1 MKDLNSTSQ
10 KGVSPE
16 KGVKKVSVP
25 AKKVS
30 VPAIGEY
37 LIDGHGDLIGQLKS
51 AVGKDAGGT
60 SRLNEQFG
68 YAYDGAGNLS
78 FRTDNT
84 LVQYFV
90 SDFGNPT

>member
-1 MKDLNSTSQ
+1 M
-10 KGVSPE
+10 
-16 KGVKKVSVP
+16 
-25 AKKVS
+25 S

-51 AVGKDAGGT
+51 TVGKDAGAT

-78 FRTDNT
+78 FRTNNT